1 MNVIVMIAASLLPA
15 VVLLLY
21 IWMKDTQKEPTY
33 MLLKAVAWGIGIII
47 LIVFCIK
54 MHKRAYAK
62 VQALGEKDRW
72 IGTDNNC

>member
-33 MLLKAVAWGIGIII
+33 MLLKAVAWGIGIVIRDI
-47 LIVFCIK
+47 
-54 MHKRAYAK
+54 
-62 VQALGEKDRW
+62 
-72 IGTDNNC
+72 